1 MIDFEYINNKHKK
14 FVKIKEAIEIYSIGR
29 TKLMEMA
36 KDAKAVYKKDNLTLI
51 NVAKFEEYLETFL
64 VD

>member
-14 FVKIKEAIEIYSIGR
+14 SVKIKEAIEIYSIGR

>member
-14 FVKIKEAIEIYSIGR
+14 FVKIKETIEIYSIGR